1 MNYSGLSDF
10 EINKLVA
17 EALGESVTDNQSASL
32 KVKSSSVL
40 ISSICGG
47 SCERNYCN
55 NPSDAWPVIIEN
67 KISLTYEMNEWAAS
81 TGFNV
86 DSNGI
91 THYRLW
97 EMNKN
102 PLRAAMIAFLM
113 IKDVEKNKHV

>member
-40 ISSICGG
+40 ISSICGV
-47 SCERNYCN
+47 SCELNYCN

-67 KISLTYEMNEWAAS
+67 KISLTYEMNEWVAS
-81 TGFNV
+81 TGFSV
-86 DSNGI
+86 DINGI
-91 THYRLW
+91 AHCRRW